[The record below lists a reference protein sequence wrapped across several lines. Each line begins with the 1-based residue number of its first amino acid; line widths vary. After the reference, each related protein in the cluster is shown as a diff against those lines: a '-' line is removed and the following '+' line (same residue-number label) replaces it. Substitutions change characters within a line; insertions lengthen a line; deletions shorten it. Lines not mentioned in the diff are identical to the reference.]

1 MMHVLCSTEP
11 LPTLQVKY
19 ILCPRV
25 KTIIIALPLYK
36 MFCFTPTLTGLK
48 HSFNL
53 INIVFF
59 QNLLQFRFV
68 EFALYLHTIQICNL
82 VRDRIRR
89 YACLYS
95 ENLDRPRSQITLFEC
110 LFGIANSDLVTDYIL
125 PLWWHFLLQPLP
137 NIIFVFYTHL
147 IRRHPYASM
156 ISVIVRMYQILQY
169 IDISLGVLICEI
181 FPHFRFKSSIK
192 SFHHRGFRVA
202 VFCRIKANIIFS
214 QHALKLFVERL
225 CTLIGL

>member
-11 LPTLQVKY
+11 LPSLQVKY

-59 QNLLQFRFV
+59 KNFLQFRFV

-82 VRDRIRR
+82 VRDRVRR
-89 YACLYS
+89 YTGLYS
-95 ENLDRPRSQITLFEC
+95 EKLNKPQTYITLFQR
-110 LFGIANSDLVTDYIL
+110 LF
-125 PLWWHFLLQPLP
+125 F
-137 NIIFVFYTHL
+137 
-147 IRRHPYASM
+147 
-156 ISVIVRMYQILQY
+156 
-169 IDISLGVLICEI
+169 
-181 FPHFRFKSSIK
+181 
-192 SFHHRGFRVA
+192 
-202 VFCRIKANIIFS
+202 
-214 QHALKLFVERL
+214 
-225 CTLIGL
+225 

>member
-1 MMHVLCSTEP
+1 MELLLIKVTFKCAMMHVLCSTEP

-25 KTIIIALPLYK
+25 KAIIVALPLYK
-36 MFCFTPTLTGLK
+36 MFCFTPTLACLK

-53 INIVFF
+53 INVIFF

-68 EFALYLHTIQICNL
+68 EFALYLHTIQIYNL

-95 ENLDRPRSQITLFEC
+95 ENLIGPRSHITLFEC
-110 LFGIANSDLVTDYIL
+110 LFGIANSHLVTDYIL
-125 PLWWHFLLQPLP
+125 PLWGSFLLPIQSLL

-147 IRRHPYASM
+147 IRCHDYASM
-156 ISVIVRMYQILQY
+156 ISVIVRMCQILQH

-181 FPHFRFKSSIK
+181 FPHFCFKGRLNLSTTEAFVSL
-192 SFHHRGFRVA
+192 
-202 VFCRIKANIIFS
+202 FS
-214 QHALKLFVERL
+214 VV
-225 CTLIGL
+225 